1 MNLIKIGKR
10 FLMQQCHSVCEGRF
24 NRLQL
29 VTISKLLVRHTTI
42 RYYRKGRATAG
53 KIMRILS
60 MSGLMIAATLLV
72 ACGGGSE
79 EERQASIERQ
89 RQNIPQGFSDNGNS
103 RFFDLF
109 RDDNADEKIAVN
121 RHLWA
126 ASLDTLSFLPLE
138 TVDPFS
144 GVISTGWGRANGAS
158 TPYRVTVYISQPAL
172 DARSL
177 RVAVFRQAGGRA
189 VAVSDDVARQIEDS
203 ILTRARQMKVAQNN
217 RQG

>member
-1 MNLIKIGKR
+1 
-10 FLMQQCHSVCEGRF
+10 
-24 NRLQL
+24 
-29 VTISKLLVRHTTI
+29 
-42 RYYRKGRATAG
+42 
-53 KIMRILS
+53 MRIS
-60 MSGLMIAATLLV
+60 SFITAALATIVLTS
-72 ACGGGSE
+72 CGGGDE
-79 EERQASIERQ
+79 EARQASIERQ
-89 RQNIPQGFSDNGNS
+89 RKNLPQSITNDSGSS
-103 RFFDLF
+103 FFDLF
-109 RDDNADEKIAVN
+109 KSDDADQKIAVN

-144 GVISTGWGRANGAS
+144 GVIATGWGRVNGAS

-189 VAVSDDVARQIEDS
+189 VAVSNEIARQIEDS